1 MPSISPPE
9 LCFLR
14 LLAAH
19 IALYQCTWFVH
30 RASDDSERTDGQ
42 MYPRYSEGNAR
53 GSRGEARMGCGG
65 AVEVVEYPRYSGGY
79 SGGDYWRW
87 AGGTAHS
94 GDGLWNDS

>member
-1 MPSISPPE
+1 
-9 LCFLR
+9 
-14 LLAAH
+14 
-19 IALYQCTWFVH
+19 
-30 RASDDSERTDGQ
+30 
-42 MYPRYSEGNAR
+42 
-53 GSRGEARMGCGG
+53 MGCGG

>member
-19 IALYQCTWFVH
+19 IALYQCTWFVY

-42 MYPRYSEGNAR
+42 RYPR
-53 GSRGEARMGCGG
+53 
-65 AVEVVEYPRYSGGY
+65 Y

-94 GDGLWNDS
+94 GDGLWKDS